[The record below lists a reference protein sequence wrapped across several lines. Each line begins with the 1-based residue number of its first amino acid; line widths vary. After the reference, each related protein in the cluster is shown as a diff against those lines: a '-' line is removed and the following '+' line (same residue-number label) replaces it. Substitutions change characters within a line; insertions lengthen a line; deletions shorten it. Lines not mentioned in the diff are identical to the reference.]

1 MGLMAMGRV
10 GSWGLVAMK
19 RDGWG
24 LAAMGLTAMGRVG
37 GWGLAAMGLTPMGWY
52 EEPSWARWELLV
64 R

>member
-1 MGLMAMGRV
+1 MGAV
-10 GSWGLVAMK
+10 GGWGLAAMQ

-24 LAAMGLTAMGRVG
+24 LAAMGLTALGRVG
-37 GWGLAAMGLTPMGWY
+37 GWGLAAMGLTAMGWY